1 MVKIK
6 EIAVLYSG
14 GTDSTCAALLMAKEF
29 DKVHLLVYKRFG
41 LFSIDNIATNAEKL
55 NQRFGRDKF
64 VYKVIDVNRLFKK
77 VSYAKYWH
85 NLKNYGFFMLSTC
98 GLCKLAMHI
107 RTLIYCLENNIKHV
121 CDGANKNAGA
131 GYFPAQMLEV
141 IDLIEKMYAQYE
153 IIYSRPVFNL
163 DEPKGTTW
171 VDKLGLEKL
180 QLPSI
185 KAGKQETELT
195 SGRILFN
202 ENILSKENVKGTK
215 MDHKMQARCF
225 QLILFNI
232 FLYWYYLPTH
242 GPSKYKETAV
252 NFYQEKM
259 EYFQALVDEYLEKKS
274 KSRLY
279 KFIQ

>member
-14 GTDSTCAALLMAKEF
+14 GTDSTCVAFLMAKEV

-41 LFSIDNIATNAEKL
+41 LFSIDNIATNAKKL
-55 NQRFGRDKF
+55 RERFGEDKF
-64 VYKVIDVNRLFKK
+64 VYKVIDLNRLFKE

-107 RTLIYCLENNIKHV
+107 RTLIYCLENNIKYV

-141 IDLIEKMYAQYE
+141 IDLIEEMYAQYGVS
-153 IIYSRPVFNL
+153 YSRPVFDF
-163 DEPKGTTW
+163 DEPKGITW

-180 QLPSI
+180 QLSSI
-185 KAGKQETELT
+185 DTGKEETELT
-195 SGRILFN
+195 SGKILFK
-202 ENILSKENVKGTK
+202 ENLFPRENVKGTK
-215 MDHKMQARCF
+215 IDHKMQARCF

-232 FLYWYYLPTH
+232 FLYWYYLPVH
-242 GPSKYKETAV
+242 GSSKYKETAV
-252 NFYQEKM
+252 NFYQEKV
-259 EYFQALVDEYLEKKS
+259 EYFRALIDEYLEKKS

-279 KFIQ
+279 NFIQ